1 MTARSTSTR
10 TRCRWGSRRTSWMT
24 SGDGGGKSPTAAAA
38 AKLVELSGGVVVG
51 LGFVIELE
59 ELAGRGKLD
68 GYDAIVCAM

>member
-1 MTARSTSTR
+1 MGEPAYIVDDL
-10 TRCRWGSRRTSWMT
+10 WRR
-24 SGDGGGKSPTAAAA
+24 GGTAAAA

-59 ELAGRGKLD
+59 KLAGRGKLD